1 MELNQAIRKRR
12 SIYTL
17 SNKATVKEKEIVDFI
32 DFALLNYPSAFN
44 SQGARLLVAFGDN
57 HSKIWKIAKQELKKI
72 VPAEK
77 FASTEEKIN
86 SFAKAFGTILFY
98 EDIKVTQTLQAE
110 YLLYSAQFPIW
121 AQQANG
127 MLQYIIWTGL
137 AAMGMGA
144 NLQHYNPLIDT
155 EVSKAFN
162 LPPNWKLVAQMPFG
176 IALGETPAKEMIPPE
191 QRRKVFY

>member
-17 SNKATVKEKEIVDFI
+17 SNKATVQEKEIVDFI
-32 DFALLNYPSAFN
+32 DFALLNAPSAFN
-44 SQGARLLVAFGDN
+44 SQGARLVVAFGDN
-57 HSKIWKIAKQELKKI
+57 HAKIWKITKQELKKI

-77 FASTEEKIN
+77 FAATEEKIN
-86 SFAKAFGTILFY
+86 SFAKAFGTVLFF
-98 EDIKVTQTLQAE
+98 EDVKTTQALQAE

-137 AAMGMGA
+137 AAMGIGA

-155 EVSKAFN
+155 EVAKAFN

-176 IALGETPAKEMIPPE
+176 IALGEAPVKEMIPPE